1 MSLRISPPP
10 QGLELSWDPQSPRSP
25 QCPNLTTDPAFLG
38 NGLQWQR
45 NHHCAHGFMY
55 KIRHLMGGRGKTP
68 SGKGSAG
75 VGYAGAHHKEIV
87 SYQWSLYIYISLYIS
102 VCVCVLTFIYL
113 FIYLF
118 IHLFIR
124 LFISIHIECTGRHMY
139 TCTQFSNLL
148 YPPCI
153 SICLSICRS
162 IYLSNSIHLYNLYI
176 YIIQSNL
183 IQCV

>member
-25 QCPNLTTDPAFLG
+25 QCPNFTTDPAFLG

-87 SYQWSLYIYISLYIS
+87 SYQ
-102 VCVCVLTFIYL
+102 
-113 FIYLF
+113 
-118 IHLFIR
+118 
-124 LFISIHIECTGRHMY
+124 
-139 TCTQFSNLL
+139 
-148 YPPCI
+148 
-153 SICLSICRS
+153 
-162 IYLSNSIHLYNLYI
+162 
-176 YIIQSNL
+176 
-183 IQCV
+183 